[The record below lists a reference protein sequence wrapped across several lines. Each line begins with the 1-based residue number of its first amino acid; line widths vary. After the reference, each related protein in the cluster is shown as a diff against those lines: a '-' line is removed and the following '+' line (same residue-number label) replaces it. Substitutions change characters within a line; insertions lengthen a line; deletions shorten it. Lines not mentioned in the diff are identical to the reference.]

1 MTNDNKKS
9 SALFQ
14 SSVKELV
21 VMRSLV
27 QLRHKGDLN
36 FHSWGKLL
44 RDHSDK
50 LELFRLARTESTQG
64 C

>member
-1 MTNDNKKS
+1 MTNNKKS

-14 SSVKELV
+14 SPVKELV
-21 VMRSLV
+21 VMRSLA

-36 FHSWGKLL
+36 FHSRGKML

-50 LELFRLARTESTQG
+50 LELFRLARIELTQD